1 MTKRYNRFGLNK
13 RTYRKLLSTIRHLFR
28 QLSRWLRR
36 KLKAVQGRR
45 GNPAERLRLGRSGF
59 VLPTAVLVVLVLT
72 MTVGALTMRT
82 LNRTTQVAGE
92 RQDVQVLN
100 AATPALDRAKAKLEY
115 LFSRDPRFPNG
126 VPGEDRLRELMLN
139 ADLEDGVAD
148 PFTLGDEERIDLD
161 GDGTVDNAW
170 YFQPSPN
177 SIVAYSVLMQRP
189 TDAQLNQTDA
199 QKAAALV
206 TRNRPLNTTD
216 ESGICSAALGD
227 VAGGGAEAGWDPIT
241 SAVLRKNVQID
252 AFVFENRG
260 GGQALATI
268 DLIQEREL
276 ARGNKWGAWFRNDL
290 EVFPGPAFRWNG
302 AIHTEGSMIV
312 GDSSMFQ
319 AYLVSAPSSCIY
331 TASSSE
337 ITVTQLDNEAGSV
350 DGPIAFQ
357 GQFINGTMKTNAFSG
372 SSTYHVYRQPPEDP
386 VTAGDAAPPA
396 QNVIMNTDRDSVA
409 GGVTAVNPLALNPVL
424 LQTQDISRARSATNP
439 SNSGDTVR
447 DPDWD
452 NQFYVQRSRLFN
464 APEPKPYVDDTY
476 RADDRYGPKPVYD
489 RNLDNPDPN
498 LIVPSGS
505 VVGDQIDAANVVLT
519 RNNPPANEPK
529 EQLGLD
535 GYWERRARQEGL
547 RILVGERLE
556 IGKPLDPPNTYT
568 TAPRRGNEYYQHRA
582 LRDDLAA
589 VQSTAIY
596 HYKAAGTTVNSGI
609 ATPLTPTYPGNTT
622 GGFAPVAC
630 LATTYHGGT
639 SQSALRSVSFNQY
652 AGVTG
657 APAQFLDFFT
667 GRGTDGWEYTPVD
680 PADAN
685 MQSALA
691 NLVAY
696 SADSSPALGA
706 FPPRQQAGVT
716 HPNPAEIRSGDFTN
730 LARALDTTLGNDS
743 LADLSY
749 QQTAACTL
757 GMLADSVNKLQDA
770 DFYTNLDAGQL
781 GTLNTDLGNLSDL
794 NLANG
799 EVDVFR
805 ETATTSRVQL
815 IRDGFG
821 EAAPL
826 TMRGGYVPA
835 DSYVTGLIPNGS
847 WAARPLQELTGD
859 INAKLARLVA
869 LREQVMFD
877 LDPGAYTCGIP
888 GTYPLLQARFCL
900 DLTRRGVTTSEA
912 FVTPAANGTDSVSV
926 PIEDPASYDFLLS
939 SADVGA
945 PVYVSGAGQLT
956 LTAVTINNGR
966 VARVTLTNPDPLT
979 DPDLAGNAPEGTTI
993 PAGAAIS
1000 LTLHTATGTVSDDN
1014 NIADPPILDRTTPA
1028 NSSTIG
1034 GLEIGTMTLAVN
1046 DIVEL
1051 RSAAGPL
1058 FGRFL
1063 VTAFNGGAN
1072 NEVDLRYLGGF
1083 DPAAGDDIDA
1093 GSTIVRLGSV
1103 TEPLAGTFNTVI
1115 KYPAL
1120 AAIFNGPTTVAPS
1133 AIAATP
1139 KTDVGGA
1146 SGFIVPTSA
1155 ATGNTTG
1162 FPNRF
1167 NQIIDFAGAAHNIA
1181 FLDTSIFNGR
1191 EEMEARVMDLDIDL
1205 LRTTAIGGD
1214 TWLPMG
1220 GIVYAAREDAV
1231 REDGIARPAVTGS
1244 NWMNPDPDGPHDP
1257 ALVAPFNISIKPVD
1271 FFGDPMRRP
1280 NGFRFLNGVRVDRA
1294 GLTTVQNIHGMSFIS
1309 DNSAYIQ
1316 GDFNWHSTNGTT
1328 NNGNRLEEFTA
1339 LLPNNFGPAQFYGRT
1354 TLDARF
1360 ARPETDTWRPVE
1372 LLADGI
1378 SVISDNFCPG
1388 SANDYF
1394 AEAYNNTI
1402 VDLGAVSPENVV
1414 SNYPNND
1421 TANGERVNNNNAA
1434 NRIYRRCGGAS
1445 NNLRTSYLNANR
1457 PRDNQNPATTPA
1469 VGNDNIWL
1477 RENPFDPSTPVF
1489 VNRNGT
1495 PQVINYLTGQQGNY
1509 PGVSANTAYYPF
1521 TQNRSLATP
1530 TATRINAVIVSGTV
1544 PSRPRQS
1551 YGGMHNFPR
1560 FLENWGGNNLWIHG
1574 AFLQLNFS
1582 TQATGPFDQDEWE
1595 MPATAIAADTAF
1607 NAQAPNQ
1614 EIIRY
1619 YGAPPRLW
1627 GYDPGLQLAPAGPV
1641 ANRFISVGRARS
1653 EYFTELPADDPYIL
1667 NLRCAERDGGGTI
1680 DPSVTG
1686 CPA

>member
-36 KLKAVQGRR
+36 KLKAAQGRP

-139 ADLEDGVAD
+139 ADLEDDVAD
-148 PFTLGDEERIDLD
+148 PYTLDDEERIDLD

-170 YFQPSPN
+170 YFQPSAN

-216 ESGICSAALGD
+216 ESGVCSAALGD

-312 GDSSMFQ
+312 GDSSQFQ

-337 ITVTQLDNEAGSV
+337 ITVTQLDNEPGQG

-357 GQFINGTMKTNAFSG
+357 GQFINGSMKLNTFTG

-396 QNVIMNTDRDSVA
+396 ENVIMNTDRDSVA
-409 GGVTAVNPLALNPVL
+409 SGVTAVNALALNPVL
-424 LQTQDISRARSATNP
+424 LQTQDISRARNASNP

-447 DPDWD
+447 DENWD

-464 APEPKPYVDDTY
+464 APEPKPYIDDTY

-498 LIVPSGS
+498 LVIPSGS
-505 VVGDQIDAANVVLT
+505 VVGDAIPAANLVLN

-556 IGKPLDPPNTYT
+556 LGKPLDPPNAYVTN
-568 TAPRRGNEYYQHRA
+568 PRRGSEYYQHRA

-596 HYKAAGTTVNSGI
+596 HYKAEGTSINNGI
-609 ATPLTPTYPGNTT
+609 ADPLTPTYPGNTT
-622 GGFAPVAC
+622 GGFAPVSC
-630 LATTYHGGT
+630 LASTYHSGT
-639 SQSALRSVSFNQY
+639 SQSALRSVTFNQY

-657 APAQFLDFFT
+657 APDVFLDFFT
-667 GRGTDGWEYTPVD
+667 GRGTNGWEYTPVD
-680 PADAN
+680 PASPD
-685 MQSALA
+685 MQSALE

-696 SADSSPALGA
+696 SADNTALGA
-706 FPPRQQAGVT
+706 FPPRQEAGVI
-716 HPNPAEIRSGDFTN
+716 HPNPATTRSGNFSN
-730 LARALDTTLGNDS
+730 LARALDSTLGNTS
-743 LADLSY
+743 LADISF

-757 GMLADSVNKLQDA
+757 GMLADSVEKLQDT
-770 DFYTNLDAGQL
+770 DFYANLDPT
-781 GTLNTDLGNLSDL
+781 GTGNLNNLNNALADLSDL
-794 NLANG
+794 DIDDG

-815 IRDGFG
+815 IRPGFG
-821 EAAPL
+821 VAAPL
-826 TMRGGYVPA
+826 TMTGGYTPP
-835 DSYVTGLIPNGS
+835 DSYVTGLIPNAS
-847 WAARPLQELTGD
+847 WAARPLQELPAD
-859 INAKLARLVA
+859 VNAKLARLVA
-869 LREQVMFD
+869 LREQAIFD
-877 LDPGAYTCGIP
+877 LDPANYTCGIP

-900 DLTRRGVTTSEA
+900 LRRGATTAAA
-912 FVTPAANGTDSVSV
+912 FTIPAVGDTTPAIN
-926 PIEDPASYDFLLS
+926 IEDPATYDFLLG
-939 SADVGA
+939 AGDVGA
-945 PVYVSGAGQLT
+945 SVYIAGAGQFT
-956 LTAVTINNGR
+956 LASVTDVGGR
-966 VARVTLTNPDPLT
+966 VTQVTLTNPNPAV
-979 DPDLAGNAPEGTTI
+979 AGNAPDGTPI

-1000 LTLHTATGTVSDDN
+1000 LHLPTVTGTVSDDN
-1014 NIADPPILDRTTPA
+1014 TISDDPPNLDRTTPA
-1028 NSSTIG
+1028 NSSEIDD
-1034 GLEIGTMTLAVN
+1034 LEIGTMVLAED

-1051 RSAAGPL
+1051 RSATGPL

-1063 VTAFNGGAN
+1063 VTDFNAGSN

-1083 DPAAGDDIDA
+1083 DPAAGDEIDVGA
-1093 GSTIVRLGSV
+1093 TIVRLGSI
-1103 TEPLAGTFNTVI
+1103 TEPLAGTFNTVV

-1120 AAIFNGPTTVAPS
+1120 AAIFNGPNTVAP
-1133 AIAATP
+1133 ADIAATP
-1139 KTDVGGA
+1139 KDSLADFV
-1146 SGFIVPTSA
+1146 VPVA
-1155 ATGNTTG
+1155 AVTGNTTG

-1167 NQIIDFAGAAHNIA
+1167 NQIIDFGGAAHNIA
-1181 FLDTSIFNGR
+1181 FLDTAIFNGR
-1191 EEMEARVMDLDIDL
+1191 EEMDVRVMDLDIDL

-1220 GIVYAAREDAV
+1220 GIVYGAREDAV
-1231 REDGIARPAVTGS
+1231 REDGIARPVVSGS
-1244 NWMNPDPDGPHDP
+1244 NWMNPDPAGPHDP
-1257 ALVAPFNISIKPVD
+1257 ALSPPFNISIKPVD
-1271 FFGDPMRRP
+1271 FFADPMRRP
-1280 NGFRFLNGVRVDRA
+1280 HGFRFLNGVRVDRT
-1294 GLTTVQNIHGMSFIS
+1294 GLTAVQNIYGMSFIS

-1316 GDFNWHSTNGTT
+1316 GDFNWHSTNGSTT
-1328 NNGNRLEEFTA
+1328 DGNRIEEFTVR
-1339 LLPNNFGPAQFYGRT
+1339 LPNDFNPAQFYGRT

-1360 ARPETDTWRPVE
+1360 GRPETDTWRPVE
-1372 LLADGI
+1372 ILADAV
-1378 SVISDNFCPG
+1378 SVVSDNYCPG

-1394 AEAYNNTI
+1394 AEAYNDDI
-1402 VDLGAVSPENVV
+1402 VGLGNVSPENVV
-1414 SNYPNND
+1414 NNYPNAN
-1421 TANGERVNNNNAA
+1421 TANNERVNNNNAA
-1434 NRIYRRCGGAS
+1434 NRIYLRCGNAS

-1457 PRDNQNPATTPA
+1457 PRDNQANPAIPA
-1469 VGNDNIWL
+1469 DHIWL

-1489 VNRNGT
+1489 VDRNGT
-1495 PQVINYLTGQQGNY
+1495 PQIINHLTGQQGNY
-1509 PGVSANTAYYPF
+1509 TGVNANSAYYAF
-1521 TQNRSLATP
+1521 NQGRSRAGTSN
-1530 TATRINAVIVSGTV
+1530 TRVNAVMVSGTV

-1560 FLENWGGNNLWIHG
+1560 FLEGWGNLWIQG
-1574 AFLQLNFS
+1574 SFLQLNFS
-1582 TQATGPFDQDEWE
+1582 TQATAPFDQDQWD
-1595 MPATAIAADTAF
+1595 MPATAIPADTAF
-1607 NAQAPNQ
+1607 NDTTAPQAELIQ
-1614 EIIRY
+1614 Y
-1619 YGAPPRLW
+1619 YGAPARRW
-1627 GYDPGLQLAPAGPV
+1627 GYDPALQLAPAGPV